1 MATPRQIQTKWIM
14 VIIGIFILGFV
25 VVTTRVI
32 YQENLVSG
40 STDIY
45 PTWQGGKLFWQDGVT
60 PYKTIVGEKS
70 QEAIYGRL
78 AEDDE
83 DEFQYVYPFYLI
95 LYMGPLP
102 LLEFKLAA
110 AILLE
115 ILLILL
121 VVCLVMT
128 LDFLQ
133 WLPKPIPLGMAIL
146 LVLISYFSVRGFLLA
161 QPAFLAYGFHIGAYW
176 ALSRRYDGLTGG
188 LLALSTIKPQTGF
201 LLVPLLIIWAWV
213 NHRRMIV
220 YGFAG
225 VMGVLFMVSFALYPA
240 WLFDWI
246 ERAAT
251 YSNYT
256 ETLPTAY
263 VVTHVFDSLPKILT
277 TGGQVLLSILILIPV
292 AQFWKTAILEK
303 DNRNFLWGLMV
314 TMTAT
319 LLIAPRVATTYY
331 VELYPAIVVGM
342 MILERRGKIGW
353 IVIGSIV
360 FIIGYWALHI
370 ATAPPV
376 EDAGKEAPIVY
387 IVFPILMYLWLVWR
401 RSDWEDVDILRREG
415 STASS
420 DVEAEKPRPL
430 APQFAD

>member
-1 MATPRQIQTKWIM
+1 MATSRQIQTKWIGFI
-14 VIIGIFILGFV
+14 VGIFILGFI

-45 PTWQGGKLFWQDGVT
+45 PTWQGGKLFWEDGVK
-60 PYKTIVGEKS
+60 PYETVVGEKS

-78 AEDDE
+78 AEEDE

-115 ILLILL
+115 LLLILL
-121 VVCLVMT
+121 IVCLVLT
-128 LDFLQ
+128 LDFLR
-133 WLPKPIPLGMAIL
+133 WLPKPVTLGMVIL
-146 LVLISYFSVRGFLLA
+146 MVLISYFSVRGFLLA

-176 ALSRRYDGLTGG
+176 ALARRYDGVAGG

-213 NHRRMIV
+213 NHRHMIV

-225 VMGVLFMVSFALYPA
+225 VMAALFVVSFALYPA

-251 YSNYT
+251 YRNYT
-256 ETLPTAY
+256 ETLPTTH
-263 VVTHVFDSLPKILT
+263 VVTHVFDSLPKMLT

-292 AQFWKTAILEK
+292 AQFWKRTIWEK
-303 DNRNFLWGLMV
+303 NNQNFLWGLML

-331 VELYPAIVVGM
+331 VELYPAVVVGM
-342 MILERRGKIGW
+342 MILEQRRKIGW
-353 IVIGSIV
+353 IVVGTIV
-360 FIIGYWALHI
+360 LIVGYWALHI
-370 ATAPPV
+370 VTAPPV

-387 IVFPILMYLWLVWR
+387 VVFPTLVYLWLLWR
-401 RSDWEDVDILRREG
+401 RADWEVVDILNRKLPAELSDENVRESG
-415 STASS
+415 S
-420 DVEAEKPRPL
+420 L
-430 APQFAD
+430 APQFAE